1 MVYKYSLMKLC
12 SFDLL
17 LSILIISQIYFGF
30 FMHFSVFSYWE
41 LDIIH
46 DLFSLFWYI
55 YYNL

>member
-1 MVYKYSLMKLC
+1 MKLC

-46 DLFSLFWYI
+46 DLFSLFLYI